1 MSPVTRVFV
10 AVLTAMTVV
19 FLLTLVRSRRLRAK
33 YALLWLAT
41 SVVMVLLAAFPGL
54 LDGFSRAVGV
64 QYGPATLF
72 SGALLLLLLVCMHFS
87 WELSRLEEKT
97 RSLAEELALRTLQ
110 SDVSVEDDVPPASP
124 RGDPSPHTDS
134 ETSSPTS

>member
-1 MSPVTRVFV
+1 MSPAARVFV

-19 FLLTLVRSRRLRAK
+19 FLLALVRSRRLRAK

-54 LDGFSRAVGV
+54 LDLFSQSVGV

-110 SDVSVEDDVPPASP
+110 SDATAEDAPQPPT
-124 RGDPSPHTDS
+124 H
-134 ETSSPTS
+134 